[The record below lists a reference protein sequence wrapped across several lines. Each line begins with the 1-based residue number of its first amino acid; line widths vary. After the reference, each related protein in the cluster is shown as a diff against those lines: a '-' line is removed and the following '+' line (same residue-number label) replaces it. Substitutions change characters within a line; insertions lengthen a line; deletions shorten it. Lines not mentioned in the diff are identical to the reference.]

1 MCGQEPLSH
10 SPPAL
15 VGSKAHSLGT
25 TWKRGEREG
34 TGSGHWRPGGHQE
47 RNIEFI
53 KPGLRVASSS
63 SRPLLRKGEG
73 IPLAR
78 PRARHHALPVL
89 LGLEAGRR
97 DSLLTIT
104 RSPGTTTDRECLQ
117 NCSCVRHLI
126 LFHQPLH
133 HVSPMSYSF
142 PHWPHPFLP
151 QCTHIP
157 GAPAGIAS
165 PGAAVPLGAHPEP
178 EPHPPCGA
186 FPGPGT
192 TPPNLSSEPPQWGGT
207 ALHRRSLRWKGQWL
221 PA

>member
-1 MCGQEPLSH
+1 MWAGAPSPQPSSSRREQGPEPGRH
-10 SPPAL
+10 M
-15 VGSKAHSLGT
+15 
-25 TWKRGEREG
+25 KRGEREG
-34 TGSGHWRPGGHQE
+34 TGSGPLAAWRPPRTEHRAHQAW
-47 RNIEFI
+47 
-53 KPGLRVASSS
+53 PLRSQ
-63 SRPLLRKGEG
+63 LLPSPPQEG
-73 IPLAR
+73 RGYTPSPAQGS
-78 PRARHHALPVL
+78 AHALPVL

-126 LFHQPLH
+126 LFHQPL

-192 TPPNLSSEPPQWGGT
+192 TPPNLPSRPPQWGGT
-207 ALHRRSLRWKGQWL
+207 ALHRRSPRWEGQWL